1 MIAFARMAA
10 SLALT
15 AGLACCAA
23 AMPQPRDSAR
33 CSIVPEH
40 PRLEHLF
47 AGGEFTEGPAVAP
60 DGSVYFSDLTFVDT
74 TTHYAGHIWRFDP
87 RTRSCA
93 IYRSPSNMS
102 NGIEFDS
109 KGRMVVAE
117 GGNAGGPRIVRTDMA
132 GGKTEI
138 VAMSYHDAPFNAPND
153 LVIDAK
159 GRIYFTDP
167 SYDHASPV
175 RQPVMGVYR
184 IEASGQITLLIK
196 DVPMPNGLALSPDQ
210 RTLYVGCFDE
220 GEEQHEPAHPKLM
233 AIDAYAL
240 SESGSVL
247 SRRLLVD
254 FGSHDGPDGMTVDAH
269 GNLFVAVRDENRPGI
284 CVYTPGGTEI
294 GFISLPEIPSN
305 VAFDRP
311 PNQHRMYITAG
322 RGLYR
327 VALKTRGCVPLD
339 ESPGT
344 GK

>member
-1 MIAFARMAA
+1 MISFAQMAGC
-10 SLALT
+10 LALM
-15 AGLACCAA
+15 ASLACCAA
-23 AMPQPRDSAR
+23 AMPQHGDSAR
-33 CSIVPEH
+33 RSIVPEH

-60 DGSVYFSDLTFVDT
+60 DGSVFFSDLTFVDT
-74 TTHYAGHIWRFDP
+74 TTRYAGHIWRFDP

-102 NGIEFDS
+102 NGIEFDQ
-109 KGRMVVAE
+109 KGRMVVVE
-117 GGNAGGPRIVRTDMA
+117 GGSAGGPRIVRTDMTS
-132 GGKTEI
+132 GKTEI
-138 VAMSYHDAPFNAPND
+138 LAMGYQGALFNAPND
-153 LVIDAK
+153 LAIDAK

-167 SYDHASPV
+167 SYDTLPTL
-175 RQPVMGVYR
+175 RQPLMGVYR
-184 IEASGQITLLIK
+184 IEESGKINLLIK

-233 AIDAYAL
+233 AIYAYPL
-240 SESGSVL
+240 SESGNVL
-247 SRRLLVD
+247 SRKLLVD

-284 CVYTPGGTEI
+284 CVYTPGGTEV
-294 GFISLPEIPSN
+294 GFVSLPEIPSN
-305 VAFDRP
+305 VVFDRP
-311 PNQHRMYITAG
+311 PNQHRLYITAG

-327 VALKTRGCVPLD
+327 VALKTRGGVPLH
-339 ESPGT
+339 ESPGK